1 MSDGDILLWRIKP
14 STAMKPIN
22 NVKVEVEGKT
32 YTIDISDVTLRGTTV
47 VIDPVTDDSIDLLG
61 KKASDLQ
68 SDIVISGPVGNRF
81 TVTGTAKYVTG
92 YTQFDS
98 ATAANQAGNF
108 VALQIAWPGVRG
120 RDIDYGWGTANKNA
134 DDSGLFVVRLQ
145 NGESSNYILKVK
157 ANGITYE
164 IDLSGVTRE
173 VDSTTG
179 LVIDAPRQNE
189 TADDSS
195 GKVSKYNVEPVSVE
209 GYAVSDGRLGY
220 QQKNSDEH
228 GYYVALYITKNDTAV
243 SKIYWREAGTSGAGT
258 SVTAQSGVCLL
269 PVKVGADMFRNNEQ
283 YTSLEIAPEASSAA
297 DWDNSVVVDL
307 SGLTNL
313 GVTPAVESYPE
324 DEPFKLGSL
333 TAPGSTYQTITS
345 VSGPDENNVITVT
358 GSLNWIDGNAAYGD
372 AENSGYY
379 AIVRFLTT
387 DGVNSVFH
395 LRALEGTAGTPDG
408 SAQSGWKTQPV
419 NDGWL
424 DLMSHVASWEGEEIE
439 NTVLYVD
446 GVKYEI
452 KWDVELGARPMP
464 NALDIE

>member
-1 MSDGDILLWRIKP
+1 M
-14 STAMKPIN
+14 
-22 NVKVEVEGKT
+22 
-32 YTIDISDVTLRGTTV
+32 TLRGTTV

-68 SDIVISGPVGNRF
+68 SDIVVSGPVGNRF

-92 YTQFDS
+92 YTQFDG
-98 ATAANQAGNF
+98 ATEENRAGNF
-108 VALQIAWPGVRG
+108 VALQIAWPGVQN
-120 RDIDYGWGTANKNA
+120 DSILYGWGAATKRAGT
-134 DDSGLFVVRLQ
+134 DGLFVLRLQ
-145 NGESSNYILKVK
+145 NGKDNNYILKIK
-157 ANGITYE
+157 AGELNGITYE

-173 VDSTTG
+173 VDSTNG

-189 TADDSS
+189 TADNSN
-195 GKVSKYNVEPVSVE
+195 GKVSKYNVEPVSVD
-209 GYAVSDGRLGY
+209 GYAVSGGRLGY
-220 QQKNSDEH
+220 QYNESDDTKS
-228 GYYVALYITKNDTAV
+228 GYYVALYITKGTTAV
-243 SKIYWREAGTSGAGT
+243 TKVYWREAGTSGAGT
-258 SVTAQSGVCLL
+258 PVNAQSGVCLL

-283 YTSLEIAPEASSAA
+283 YTSLEIAPVVDDSTRAEAA

-324 DEPFKLGSL
+324 DENFVLGSL

-358 GSLNWIDGNAAYGD
+358 GSLNWIDGNAAYES

-387 DGVNSVFH
+387 NGVNSVFH

-408 SAQSGWKTQPV
+408 SAASGWKVVGNV
-419 NDGWL
+419 NDGFL